1 MNQLFLKTVMGI
13 LIGILLNLYIAL
25 ASMTMLTL
33 LILPIQEHGYLSHF
47 LDHLQVTLTE
57 FYGFQ

>member
-1 MNQLFLKTVMGI
+1 MGI

-33 LILPIQEHGYLSHF
+33 LILPIQEHGYLSIFWIIFRLLYQNFMAFSGEAIHI
-47 LDHLQVTLTE
+47 LV
-57 FYGFQ
+57 

>member
-1 MNQLFLKTVMGI
+1 MGI